1 MSTIQVISAER
12 QPTRTTLTH
21 ASAIVALAAGVV
33 TTALF
38 TLMSPSLSQAQE
50 KRPNIVVLLTDDTGW
65 NDFGAYPGGGAA
77 SVIRHQTSIRLPKR
91 VPRSQAGT
99 DRLVARRV
107 ARRS

>member
-38 TLMSPSLSQAQE
+38 RLMSPSLSQAQE
-50 KRPNIVVLLTDDTGW
+50 KRPNIVMLMTDDTR
-65 NDFGAYPGGGAA
+65 PI
-77 SVIRHQTSIRLPKR
+77 S
-91 VPRSQAGT
+91 
-99 DRLVARRV
+99 
-107 ARRS
+107 